1 MATIGRLL
9 AVTLDSPDPLRLAR
23 FYQEITGGELF
34 AGNEDFVVLTTDDHV
49 RLDFQRVANHQ
60 PPRWPGPDAPRR
72 VHLDFI
78 VDDLDQ
84 AEAQVMNL
92 GAVRSEFQP
101 GGRRFRVL
109 LDPAGHPFCL
119 ATKDAAVTPQ
129 TRPAAP

>member
-1 MATIGRLL
+1 MATIGSLL

-34 AGNEDFVVLTTDDHV
+34 ASNEDFVVLAADDRV
-49 RLDFQRVANHQ
+49 RLDFQRVANDQ
-60 PPRWPGPDAPRR
+60 PPRWPDPAAARR

-78 VDDLDQ
+78 VEDLDQ
-84 AEAQVMNL
+84 AEAEVMNL
-92 GAVRSEFQP
+92 GAVRAAFQP

-119 ATKDAAVTPQ
+119 ATKGAAVTPQ
-129 TRPAAP
+129 TRAAAP